1 MKITAEMIDWD
12 AYRKSVEGT
21 IANEN
26 MWALGGSDFADDNI
40 AELEEELEAIDDE
53 DYDFILDK
61 YDYDVMKDYLKSRA
75 YAVDIVWDTDGED
88 EEDLGLPSRVEIPFF
103 VDDDDDDEI
112 ADYLSDEYGYCVF
125 GFNIEQK

>member
-75 YAVDIVWDTDGED
+75 YAVDIDWDTDGED

-103 VDDDDDDEI
+103 VDDDEI

-125 GFNIEQK
+125 GFNIEQI